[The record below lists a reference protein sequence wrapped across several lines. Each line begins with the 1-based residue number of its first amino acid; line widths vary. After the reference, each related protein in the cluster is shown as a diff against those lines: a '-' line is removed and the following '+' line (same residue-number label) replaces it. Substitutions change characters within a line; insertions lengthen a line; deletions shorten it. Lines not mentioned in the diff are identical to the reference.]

1 MLAQELHYLLL
12 IGYQY
17 SSRAIIKQTN
27 ARQLMPGQPKILEFL
42 LEHNGCT
49 QREIGEGCA
58 LDKSTV
64 TSLLYRMEDLG
75 LVRKEACE
83 QDRRVSHIFLT
94 PTGNTLAGEVK
105 EICSSVDQQ
114 AWAGIA
120 EGEKQAFMNTFQKI
134 VENLK
139 RQGADE

>member
-12 IGYQY
+12 VGYQY

-83 QDRRVSHIFLT
+83 QDRRVSHIFL
-94 PTGNTLAGEVK
+94 K
-105 EICSSVDQQ
+105 MCIRDR
-114 AWAGIA
+114 
-120 EGEKQAFMNTFQKI
+120 KI
-134 VENLK
+134 TSGDDFPMKNLNE
-139 RQGADE
+139 RIYCYCLLE

>member
-12 IGYQY
+12 VGYQY

-83 QDRRVSHIFLT
+83 PVSYTHQMCIRDSRKEDADRI
-94 PTGNTLAGEVK
+94 
-105 EICSSVDQQ
+105 
-114 AWAGIA
+114 
-120 EGEKQAFMNTFQKI
+120 
-134 VENLK
+134 
-139 RQGADE
+139 

>member
-12 IGYQY
+12 VGYQY

-75 LVRKEACE
+75 LVKMCIRDSSSPAADM
-83 QDRRVSHIFLT
+83 QDVSRETYGFFRAKTFSFPGKGDIIK
-94 PTGNTLAGEVK
+94 NT
-105 EICSSVDQQ
+105 
-114 AWAGIA
+114 
-120 EGEKQAFMNTFQKI
+120 
-134 VENLK
+134 
-139 RQGADE
+139 